1 MGLQP
6 GRLGLG
12 ECGPATGRLLRENGG
27 LLGGGARG
35 TRRRAEAGYGPRI
48 SLKAGWGTAACGG
61 FQCGSGDSSCR
72 KGEAGG
78 PGAPCWEA
86 GDKGLGP
93 WVCTSGTAR
102 RTSPLRETEGL

>member
-27 LLGGGARG
+27 LREGGARG

-48 SLKAGWGTAACGG
+48 SLKAGWGTAACGA
-61 FQCGSGDSSCR
+61 SSA
-72 KGEAGG
+72 EAGTPAAG
-78 PGAPCWEA
+78 KGRLVAQAPPV
-86 GDKGLGP
+86 GKLG
-93 WVCTSGTAR
+93 TKA
-102 RTSPLRETEGL
+102 